1 MTAEQPAIPSRGRLL
16 QVLGVG
22 FGLAVIIGNTIG
34 AGILRTPGEV
44 ALRLPT
50 ISLFL
55 GIWIVGG
62 LYALLGANA
71 LAELGTRI
79 PRSGGQ
85 YVFARTALG
94 EFAGFIVGW
103 SDWISTCG
111 TTAAVSIVIG
121 EYSRVLFPGLPAPI
135 VAIACF
141 VTLFFALL
149 QWKGVRWGQRTQ
161 ELTALL
167 KTLAFV
173 AIVAACFSFGGT
185 RQELPAPSLPPS
197 LLLSF
202 VLALQAVIYT
212 YDGWAGAIYFS
223 EEVRNPRRDIPRS
236 LLGGVGLIIAIYL
249 AVNLALLYVMPLAA
263 IAGQKLAVGAAAAV
277 VFGAWGDPVIRSLV
291 IISMLSGINAYHLMA
306 TRVIFAMSRDG
317 LFWKKM
323 SEVNPGGTPA
333 WGLLASTIVALVFI
347 LTGSFDQVIALLA
360 FFFVANYTLSF
371 TALFIM
377 RAKGIG
383 EADHYRAWG
392 HPWTTALALLGSIAF
407 LGGAIWSDPRNSA
420 GAVIG
425 LALSYP
431 AFLLFRKFRVTS
443 N

>member
-1 MTAEQPAIPSRGRLL
+1 MTSSPSSAPARGRLL

-44 ALRLPT
+44 ATRLPT
-50 ISLFL
+50 AALFI
-55 GIWIVGG
+55 GIWIIGG

-71 LAELGTRI
+71 LAELGTRL

-85 YVFARTALG
+85 YVFARAALG

-111 TTAAVSIVIG
+111 TTAAVAMLIA
-121 EYSRVLFPGLPAPI
+121 EYTRVLFPRFPSGIILI
-135 VAIACF
+135 GCF
-141 VTLFFALL
+141 VTTFFAIL
-149 QWKGVRWGQRTQ
+149 QWRGVRWGQRTQ
-161 ELTALL
+161 EMTGLL
-167 KTLAFV
+167 KTLAFI
-173 AIVAACFSFGGT
+173 AIVVACFTFGGT
-185 RQELPAPSLPPS
+185 RQLVVPPAMPAS

-236 LLGGVGLIIAIYL
+236 LLGGVGLIIGIYL
-249 AVNLALLYVMPLAA
+249 AVNLALLYVMPIGA
-263 IAGQKLAVGAAAAV
+263 IAGQKLAVGAAAGV
-277 VFGAWGDPVIRSLV
+277 VFGALGDPVIRSLV

-306 TRVIFAMSRDG
+306 TRVVFAMSRDG
-317 LFWKKM
+317 LFWRRM
-323 SEVNPGGTPA
+323 SEVNEGGTPA
-333 WGLLASTIVALVFI
+333 WSLLASTLVALLFI
-347 LTGSFDQVIALLA
+347 LSGTFDQVIAVLA

-371 TALFIM
+371 ISLFILRRKNM
-377 RAKGIG
+377 G
-383 EADHYRAWG
+383 EPNHYTAWG
-392 HPWTTALALLGSIAF
+392 HPWTTALALIGSVAF
-407 LGGAIWSDPRNSA
+407 LAGAIWSDSRNSVFA
-420 GAVIG
+420 LIT

-431 AFLLFRKFRVTS
+431 VFLLFRKVS
-443 N
+443 HPM